1 MQATKCRTSHRPAAL
16 IERPTPSRK
25 RPRPPRRK
33 PSDRVLRERV
43 AYMLWVMAQQM
54 E

>member
-1 MQATKCRTSHRPAAL
+1 MQATKPGTSRPPATVVD
-16 IERPTPSRK
+16 RPRQPRK
-25 RPRPPRRK
+25 RSVRAKRK

-43 AYMLWVMAQQM
+43 AYMLWVMAQQV